1 MDERFAD
8 KIVMPGFIEAYAHVS
23 AGGVWRF
30 TYCGHYPRTDPDGKI
45 WDGVENYDALID
57 RLRKQID
64 KTPIGQPIVG
74 WGFDSNFLEGRRL
87 ERLHLDQVSI
97 DHPVAIV
104 HSNFHLL
111 SANTI
116 ALSATGL
123 LKNSNIEGVLAG
135 PDGIASGELQE
146 FAAMDPIMEH
156 TAVSFKDL
164 SDASA
169 VQAYGKVA
177 RNCGVTTVADLLADL
192 DEPEVEMLEQ
202 VTASSNFPI
211 RYVPIM
217 NAMVRAPQEEAKRA
231 IALRVKSTDKLHLGR
246 AKLFTDGAIQAF
258 TAKLKNLDI
267 SLAKTTV
274 FGICQWIIL
283 RLQLKHFIAQE

>member
-1 MDERFAD
+1 
-8 KIVMPGFIEAYAHVS
+8 
-23 AGGVWRF
+23 
-30 TYCGHYPRTDPDGKI
+30 
-45 WDGVENYDALID
+45 
-57 RLRKQID
+57 
-64 KTPIGQPIVG
+64 
-74 WGFDSNFLEGRRL
+74 
-87 ERLHLDQVSI
+87 
-97 DHPVAIV
+97 
-104 HSNFHLL
+104 
-111 SANTI
+111 
-116 ALSATGL
+116 
-123 LKNSNIEGVLAG
+123 
-135 PDGIASGELQE
+135 
-146 FAAMDPIMEH
+146 MEH
-156 TAVSFKDL
+156 TAVSFQDL